1 MNSKYTELQDEII
14 KDYVDNKLSYLE
26 ILKKYNLK
34 SKQYLQEILHPY
46 ARSKSDSNKLAHKK
60 YPQSFIHTEKTK
72 DKIRQARLNYIK
84 NNAEKT
90 AWRKNESSLEQRF
103 KSFLQDYGYTKR
115 FLIEQEKSISKYR
128 LDFAFLHE
136 QLAVEIDGSQ
146 HWKNKD
152 KHNSDLQKD
161 AYLQSQ
167 NWTVIRIPETDM
179 GNLELLKEKLDNIL
193 PQYPNHTETGL
204 FKRDKKY
211 IKKRIDNNPTEA
223 QKEGYKK
230 LRKVK
235 NRPSLEELTKLKTYK
250 TNVEIG
256 KLYGV
261 SETTI
266 RNWIKQYKSSS
277 T

>member
-1 MNSKYTELQDEII
+1 MNSKYAKLQDEII
-14 KDYVDNKLSYLE
+14 KDYVDNKLSYIE

-46 ARSKSDSNKLAHKK
+46 ARSKSDSNKLAHIKH
-60 YPQSFIHTEKTK
+60 PQSFIHTEKTK
-72 DKIRQARLNYIK
+72 NKIRQARLNYMK

-90 AWRKNESSLEQRF
+90 AWRKRESSLEQRF

-128 LDFAFLHE
+128 IDFAFIHE

-146 HWKNKD
+146 HWRNKD
-152 KHNSDLQKD
+152 KYNSDLQKD

-167 NWTVIRIPETDM
+167 NWTVIRIPETDIT
-179 GNLELLKEKLDNIL
+179 NLELLKEKLDNVL
-193 PQYPNHTETGL
+193 PQHPNHIETGL

-230 LRKVK
+230 LRKVI
-235 NRPSLEELTKLKTYK
+235 NRPSLKELEELKTHK

-261 SETTI
+261 SEATI
-266 RNWIKQYKSSS
+266 RNWIKQYKK
-277 T
+277 

>member
-1 MNSKYTELQDEII
+1 MNSKYAKLQDEII
-14 KDYVDNKLSYLE
+14 KDYVDNNLSYIE

-46 ARSKSDSNKLAHKK
+46 ARSHSDSSKLAHTK

-72 DKIRQARLNYIK
+72 NKIRQARLNYMK

-90 AWRKNESSLEQRF
+90 AWRKKESSLEQKF

-128 LDFAFLHE
+128 IDFAFIHE

-146 HWKNKD
+146 HWRNKD
-152 KHNSDLQKD
+152 KYNSDLQKD
-161 AYLQSQ
+161 AYLRSQ
-167 NWTVIRIPETDM
+167 NWTIIRIPETDIT
-179 GNLELLKEKLDNIL
+179 NLELLKEKLDNVL
-193 PQYPNHTETGL
+193 PQHPNHTETGL

-230 LRKVK
+230 LRKVI
-235 NRPSLEELTKLKTYK
+235 NRPSLKELEELKTHK

-261 SETTI
+261 SEAAI
-266 RNWIKQYKSSS
+266 RKWIKQYKNNS